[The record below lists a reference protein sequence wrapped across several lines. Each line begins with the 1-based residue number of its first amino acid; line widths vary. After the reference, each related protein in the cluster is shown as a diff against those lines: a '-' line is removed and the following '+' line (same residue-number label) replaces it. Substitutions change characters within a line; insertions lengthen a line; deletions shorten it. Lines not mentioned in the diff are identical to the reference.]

1 MLNVSELGEL
11 FLPYSSTLKS
21 YFLIKRS
28 RLRVSA
34 SFPGMLFAGL
44 TSLHGVQKSL
54 FKRGEFWIGFTNCI
68 MGALLC
74 VINELISLVEAHL
87 DLSCSCNLDTLFQLD
102 IIVS

>member
-11 FLPYSSTLKS
+11 FLPYGSTLKS

-54 FKRGEFWIGFTNCI
+54 FKRGEFWIGFSNCI
-68 MGALLC
+68 VGALLR
-74 VINELISLVEAHL
+74 VIDEFISFVEAHV
-87 DLSCSCNLDTLFQLD
+87 DLTFRAT
-102 IIVS
+102 